1 MAVNTVL
8 RDGSPLMQYCT
19 IQAETAA
26 VTLRLHGHW
35 TVFALPEIERE
46 LADVRFK
53 DIKRI
58 VVDGKKLESFDTS
71 AAWYLT
77 ALLAPLQRAGALA
90 EMLHFKDGHL
100 KIFNMISGLPQGTCE
115 RRRNRRT
122 LLVPHLQ
129 RVFRHVVAG
138 LGKHMVHVWK
148 DTCRVISFFGAFLVN
163 VMQRVFH
170 PKRLRVQ
177 SIVFHINE
185 IGIKAIP
192 IIALMAFSIAF
203 VMGYQGAF
211 QLQKFDATV
220 YTIDLVVLSIL
231 REMGVLITAIM
242 VAGRSGSA
250 FAAQLG
256 TMKLNEE
263 VDALRTMGAS
273 PFEVLVLPRL
283 LAILIALPLLTV
295 VADTMGL
302 LGGYIFSSSYLGY
315 SYVQF
320 LARAQD
326 AANMHQFYVGFSK
339 APVFAIL
346 IGIVG
351 CMQGLQAHSSAEDV
365 GNKTITA
372 VVQSIFLVIVA
383 DALFSIIFTKLGI

>member
-1 MAVNTVL
+1 MK
-8 RDGSPLMQYCT
+8 YCT
-19 IQAETAA
+19 IQSEAAA
-26 VTLRLHGHW
+26 VTLRLQGHW

-46 LADVRFK
+46 VAGVHFADARH
-53 DIKRI
+53 
-58 VVDGKKLESFDTS
+58 VVIDGKKLESFDTA
-71 AAWYLT
+71 AAWYLN
-77 ALLAPLQRAGALA
+77 ALLQKTGAPADKIN
-90 EMLHFKDGHL
+90 FKDGHL
-100 KIFNMISGLPQGTCE
+100 KIFDKISNLPQDACE
-115 RRRNRRT
+115 CRCNRRPRT
-122 LLVPHLQ
+122 LHLH
-129 RVFRHVVAG
+129 RVIRNVIAG
-138 LGKHMVHVWK
+138 LGRHMVHVWN
-148 DTCRVISFFGAFLVN
+148 DTRLGITFFGEFLVN
-163 VMQRVFH
+163 LAGRVFH
-170 PKRLRVQ
+170 PKHLRAQ
-177 SIVFHINE
+177 SVVFHINE

-203 VMGYQGAF
+203 VTGYQGAF

-263 VDALRTMGAS
+263 VDALKTMGAP

-283 LAILIALPLLTV
+283 LAIVLALPLLTV
-295 VADTMGL
+295 LADTMGL
-302 LGGYIFSSSYLGY
+302 FGGYIYSYVYLGY
-315 SYVQF
+315 SYVQY
-320 LARAQD
+320 LARLQE
-326 AANMHQFYVGFSK
+326 AANMQQFYIGLCK
-339 APVFAIL
+339 APVFALL

-351 CMQGLQAHSSAEDV
+351 CMQGLQAKGSAEDV

-383 DALFSIIFTKLGI
+383 DAIFSVIFTTLGI

>member
-1 MAVNTVL
+1 
-8 RDGSPLMQYCT
+8 MQYCT
-19 IQAETAA
+19 VQAEATA
-26 VTLRLHGHW
+26 VTLRLQGHW
-35 TVFALPEIERE
+35 TVFALPEIEKE
-46 LADVRFK
+46 LAEVSLQGLRQ
-53 DIKRI
+53 II
-58 VVDGKKLESFDTS
+58 VDGKKLESFDTS
-71 AAWYLT
+71 AAWYLNS
-77 ALLAPLQRAGALA
+77 LLAPLQKAGTLA
-90 EMLHFKDGHL
+90 EMLHFRDGHL
-100 KIFNMISGLPQGTCE
+100 KIFNMISSLPQGACE

-122 LLVPHLQ
+122 LPLHLD

-138 LGKHMVHVWK
+138 LGQHMVHVWH
-148 DTCRVISFFGAFLVN
+148 DSCRGINFFGGFLVN
-163 VMQRVFH
+163 ILQRVFQ

-263 VDALRTMGAS
+263 VDALKTMGTS
-273 PFEVLVLPRL
+273 SFEVLVLPRL
-283 LAILIALPLLTV
+283 LAILIALPLLV
-295 VADTMGL
+295 IVADTMGL
-302 LGGYIFSSSYLGY
+302 LGGYVFSSSYLDY
-315 SYVQF
+315 SWPQF
-320 LARAQD
+320 LARAQ
-326 AANMHQFYVGFSK
+326 AAADMHQFFVGLSK

-351 CMQGLQAHSSAEDV
+351 CMQGLQARGSAEDV

-383 DALFSIIFTKLGI
+383 DAIFSVIFTKLGI

>member
-1 MAVNTVL
+1 
-8 RDGSPLMQYCT
+8 
-19 IQAETAA
+19 
-26 VTLRLHGHW
+26 
-35 TVFALPEIERE
+35 
-46 LADVRFK
+46 
-53 DIKRI
+53 
-58 VVDGKKLESFDTS
+58 
-71 AAWYLT
+71 
-77 ALLAPLQRAGALA
+77 
-90 EMLHFKDGHL
+90 
-100 KIFNMISGLPQGTCE
+100 
-115 RRRNRRT
+115 
-122 LLVPHLQ
+122 
-129 RVFRHVVAG
+129 
-138 LGKHMVHVWK
+138 
-148 DTCRVISFFGAFLVN
+148 
-163 VMQRVFH
+163 
-170 PKRLRVQ
+170 
-177 SIVFHINE
+177 
-185 IGIKAIP
+185 
-192 IIALMAFSIAF
+192 
-203 VMGYQGAF
+203 
-211 QLQKFDATV
+211 LQKFDATV

-320 LARAQD
+320 LARAQE
-326 AANMHQFYVGFSK
+326 AANMHQFFVGLSK
-339 APVFAIL
+339 APIFAIL

-351 CMQGLQAHSSAEDV
+351 CMQGLQARGSAEDV

-383 DALFSIIFTKLGI
+383 DAIFSVVFTKLGI

>member
-1 MAVNTVL
+1 
-8 RDGSPLMQYCT
+8 MQYCT
-19 IQAETAA
+19 VQAEAAA
-26 VTLRLHGHW
+26 VTLRLQGHW
-35 TVFALPEIERE
+35 TVFALPEIEKE
-46 LADVRFK
+46 LTGLRFNN
-53 DIKRI
+53 IRR
-58 VVDGKKLESFDTS
+58 VVLDGKKLESFDTS
-71 AAWYLT
+71 AAWYLK
-77 ALLAPLQRAGALA
+77 AILSPLHKAGIMP
-90 EMLHFKDGHL
+90 EMHHFKDGHI
-100 KIFNMISGLPQGTCE
+100 KIFDKISNLPLEDGE

-122 LLVPHLQ
+122 HTLHLN
-129 RVFRHVVAG
+129 RVFRHVVVG
-138 LGKHMVHVWK
+138 LGRHMVHVWK
-148 DTCRVISFFGAFLVN
+148 DLCRGIEFWGAFLVSLA
-163 VMQRVFH
+163 QRIFH
-170 PKRLRVQ
+170 PKNLRVQ

-263 VDALRTMGAS
+263 VDALRTMGSS
-273 PFEVLVLPRL
+273 PFEVLVLPRI
-283 LAILIALPLLTV
+283 LAILIALPLLTI
-295 VADTMGL
+295 VADTFGM
-302 LGGYIFSSSYLGY
+302 LGGYVFSSSYLGY

-320 LARAQD
+320 LSRMQEVADMQ
-326 AANMHQFYVGFSK
+326 QFYVGLFK
-339 APVFAIL
+339 APAFAIL

-351 CMQGLQAHSSAEDV
+351 CMQGLQARGSAEDV
-365 GNKTITA
+365 GHKTITA

-383 DALFSIIFTKLGI
+383 DAIFSIILTKLGI